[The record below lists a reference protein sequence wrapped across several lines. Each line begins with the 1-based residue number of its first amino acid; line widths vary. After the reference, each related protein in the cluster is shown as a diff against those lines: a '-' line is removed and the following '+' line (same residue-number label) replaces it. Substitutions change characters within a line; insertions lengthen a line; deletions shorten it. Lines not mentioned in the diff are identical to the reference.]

1 MERLLLIVEA
11 QKLRFPE
18 GLDPFKMTTRLL
30 EECGELATEVQVWEN
45 EGLKRSKRGEPDRE
59 RTAKEI
65 MDVLTAALTI
75 ADHYG
80 LVDEV
85 AKRIETSI
93 ARSSSE
99 GLLAAHH
106 ARPEN
111 SPETAS

>member
-11 QKLRFPE
+11 QKRRFPE

-30 EECGELATEVQVWEN
+30 EECGELAGEVQIWED
-45 EGLKRSKRGEPDRE
+45 EGLKRSKHGEPDRQ

-80 LVDEV
+80 LVGEV
-85 AKRIETSI
+85 AKRVELSI
-93 ARSSSE
+93 ALATSD
-99 GLLAAHH
+99 GLLDASDAGS
-106 ARPEN
+106 
-111 SPETAS
+111 SPSGHPG